1 VTNTAVAHPPDLDG
15 RTLVRELTH
24 RINNQLSSAI
34 DVVTAAAVRADN
46 PEAKVAL
53 GKVVELLQEQANVQR
68 VLTVPEGN
76 ALVDVAQYL
85 RKLCLATTRSRLEPI
100 GVHLSF
106 QADTLPLEPE
116 RCWRLGM
123 ALHELMTNSAQHA
136 CFDDRAGEIKVKLS
150 LAQPVVNCIIV
161 DNGSLFERL
170 KPARGLGLVRDLIKS
185 LGGRL
190 EYGFGPEYSS
200 FLLVFLLTER
210 ERRANR
216 SVASRRAR
224 TRAERVIIAMQHAAK
239 GKSKIVQKCTL
250 PLTSARRIDL
260 VVTDL
265 AVIGFQGS
273 RMTLLE
279 TAPGVSVAEVMAAT
293 EAELSVPDNVPEM
306 KV

>member
-1 VTNTAVAHPPDLDG
+1 MTNTAVAHPPDLDG

-34 DVVTAAAVRADN
+34 DVVTVAAVRADN
-46 PEAKVAL
+46 PEVKVAL

-68 VLTVPEGN
+68 VLRVPEGD

-85 RKLCLATTRSRLEPI
+85 RNLCLATTRSRLEPI

-136 CFDDRAGEIKVKLS
+136 YFDDRAGEIKVKLS
-150 LAQPVVNCIIV
+150 LAHPVVNCIIV
-161 DNGSLFERL
+161 DNGSLFKRL
-170 KPARGLGLVRDLIKS
+170 EPARGLRLVRDLIKS

-216 SVASRRAR
+216 AVASRRSRRPRRLKTIRSISDQTAAGQFPNPAGIPSSLHGPTPASNAPEGAPLLGAAR
-224 TRAERVIIAMQHAAK
+224 TTDKADVLTQLFAK
-239 GKSKIVQKCTL
+239 
-250 PLTSARRIDL
+250 PRI
-260 VVTDL
+260 
-265 AVIGFQGS
+265 
-273 RMTLLE
+273 
-279 TAPGVSVAEVMAAT
+279 
-293 EAELSVPDNVPEM
+293 
-306 KV
+306 

>member
-1 VTNTAVAHPPDLDG
+1 MTNAAVAHPPDLNE

-24 RINNQLSSAI
+24 RTNNQLASAI

-53 GKVVELLQEQANVQR
+53 GNVVELLQEQANVHR
-68 VLTVPEGN
+68 VLAVPEGDS
-76 ALVDVAQYL
+76 LVDAAQYL
-85 RKLCLATTRSRLEPI
+85 RRLCLAITRSRLEPI

-123 ALHELMTNSAQHA
+123 ALHELVTNSARHA
-136 CFDDRAGEIKVKLS
+136 CFDGRPGEIKIKLS
-150 LAQPVVNCIIV
+150 LAHPVVNCIIA
-161 DNGSLFERL
+161 DNGSLSTRL

-190 EYGFGPEYSS
+190 EYGFGPDYSS

-216 SVASRRAR
+216 AVASRRAR
-224 TRAERVIIAMQHAAK
+224 T
-239 GKSKIVQKCTL
+239 
-250 PLTSARRIDL
+250 PRRLKTIRSIPD
-260 VVTDL
+260 
-265 AVIGFQGS
+265 Q
-273 RMTLLE
+273 
-279 TAPGVSVAEVMAAT
+279 AAT
-293 EAELSVPDNVPEM
+293 RQLPNSAGTPSRLHGPTPGSNAPEGARLLGAARTTDTEDVLAPLLV
-306 KV
+306 KPRI